1 MTMAYASLPY
11 TIIELLEG
19 KFEVNNMFSFQ
30 QAMNTSTIFVIFGMG
45 EAYIRAYMRKSVR
58 FPE

>member
-19 KFEVNNMFSFQ
+19 KFEVNNMFSF
-30 QAMNTSTIFVIFGMG
+30 
-45 EAYIRAYMRKSVR
+45 EKSFPNQPAAR
-58 FPE
+58 F